1 MERGLALS
9 YKTLSGFNFENQPFG
24 ALAARSRPRK
34 EPGVACPTPGGEPD
48 FAPSSETSERLRR
61 AGRFVAWQLYGL
73 LAGGSRERL
82 SALFCRSRL
91 FCYGDTTTH
100 RTAARRDVPGSR
112 LLGTFLG
119 RDSHATN

>member
-1 MERGLALS
+1 MPQSGSPPDAGQSHSVTTRPIFSITSNPETPECFKDEGGTQNGCKHAVER
-9 YKTLSGFNFENQPFG
+9 T
-24 ALAARSRPRK
+24 
-34 EPGVACPTPGGEPD
+34 
-48 FAPSSETSERLRR
+48 ERLE
-61 AGRFVAWQLYGL
+61 GSRFVAWQLYWL

-82 SALFCRSRL
+82 SAMFCRSRL
-91 FCYGDTTTH
+91 FCYGDTTAH